1 MLYFNCD
8 YMEGAHPA
16 ILERLMETNMEQTLG
31 YGNDSYCERAK
42 ARIREAC
49 GCPEAEIFFLV
60 GGTQTN
66 ATVIKGLLKPFEGVV
81 AADTGHIGVHEA
93 GAIESGGHKVIT
105 LPNQD
110 GKLEA
115 QAVKKYLEAFYRDG
129 SCTHMVQPG
138 MVYISHPSRIRH
150 ALYEGRAGGASQG
163 V

>member
-31 YGNDSYCERAK
+31 YGNDGYCERAK

-81 AADTGHIGVHEA
+81 
-93 GAIESGGHKVIT
+93 
-105 LPNQD
+105 
-110 GKLEA
+110 
-115 QAVKKYLEAFYRDG
+115 
-129 SCTHMVQPG
+129 
-138 MVYISHPSRIRH
+138 
-150 ALYEGRAGGASQG
+150 
-163 V
+163 